1 MPAWNDYSVKDA
13 TPADTDTLMIKDN
26 AATGTPNKRLLFSKL
41 FDYIM
46 SKTYAFT
53 QGTKSIPE
61 AINELKTATETD
73 STLSTS
79 GKAADAKAAGDSI
92 NTLTDAIGDL
102 TKLET
107 TEKSSIVGAINET
120 LENAGISI
128 AVNGT
133 CLEITRNTGNSQQ
146 SE

>member
-1 MPAWNDYSVKDA
+1 MPAWNDYSVKDT

-53 QGTKSIPE
+53 QGTKSIPA
-61 AINELKTATETD
+61 AINALD
-73 STLSTS
+73 S
-79 GKAADAKAAGDSI
+79 GKADTSDVGDLS
-92 NTLTDAIGDL
+92 DAIGDL
-102 TKLET
+102 TELET

-120 LENAGISI
+120 LENAGVS
-128 AVNGT
+128 VTVTGT
-133 CLEITRNTGNSQQ
+133 TLEIS
-146 SE
+146 

>member
-41 FDYIM
+41 WDYIM

-53 QGTKSIPE
+53 QGTKTIPA
-61 AINELKTATETD
+61 AINELN
-73 STLSTS
+73 S
-79 GKAADAKAAGDSI
+79 GKADTSDV
-92 NTLTDAIGDL
+92 GDL
-102 TKLET
+102 SELET

-120 LENAGISI
+120 LENAGVS
-128 AVNGT
+128 VTVTGT
-133 CLEITRNTGNSQQ
+133 TLEIS
-146 SE
+146 

>member
-13 TPADTDTLMIKDN
+13 APADTDTLMIKDN
-26 AATGTPNKRLLFSKL
+26 ATTGTPNKRLLFSKL
-41 FDYIM
+41 WDWVM

-53 QGTKSIPE
+53 QGTKSIPA

-102 TKLET
+102 TELET
-107 TEKSSIVGAINET
+107 TDKSSIVSAINET
-120 LENAGISI
+120 LENAGVS
-128 AVNGT
+128 VTVTGT
-133 CLEITRNTGNSQQ
+133 TLEIL
-146 SE
+146 

>member
-1 MPAWNDYSVKDA
+1 MPSWGSYSSKNS
-13 TPADTDTLMIKDN
+13 PANTDTLMIKDN
-26 AATGTPNKRLLFSKL
+26 VEAGNPNKQLSFLNL
-41 FDYIM
+41 WNWVM

-53 QGTKSIPE
+53 QGTKSIPA

-102 TKLET
+102 TELET

-120 LENAGISI
+120 LENAGVS
-128 AVNGT
+128 VTVTGT
-133 CLEITRNTGNSQQ
+133 TLEIS
-146 SE
+146 